1 MLMRFMPRKKL
12 DFETV
17 KRIALGM
24 PDVDASTTAQ
34 AVKVRGKLLTWIPIN
49 KSAEPGSLAVR
60 IDLDRRAELLA
71 EAPDVYYVTD
81 HYVNYPVVLVRLS
94 RIQPDALPDL
104 LSVAWRFVTAKTPGG
119 KRAIRKQKNSRGF
132 IKRRVQ

>member
-1 MLMRFMPRKKL
+1 MRFMPRKKL
-12 DFETV
+12 DFKTV

-104 LSVAWRFVTAKTPGG
+104 LRVAWRFVTAKTPGG

-132 IKRRVQ
+132 LKRRVQ

>member
-1 MLMRFMPRKKL
+1 
-12 DFETV
+12 
-17 KRIALGM
+17 M

-132 IKRRVQ
+132 LKRRVQ

>member
-1 MLMRFMPRKKL
+1 MPRKKL

-81 HYVNYPVVLVRLS
+81 HYVNYPVVLVRMS

-132 IKRRVQ
+132 LKRRVQ

>member
-1 MLMRFMPRKKL
+1 MPRKKL
-12 DFETV
+12 DFKTV

-119 KRAIRKQKNSRGF
+119 KRTIRKQKNSRRSV
-132 IKRRVQ
+132 KRRVQ

>member
-1 MLMRFMPRKKL
+1 MPRKKL

-119 KRAIRKQKNSRGF
+119 KRTIRKQKNSRRSV
-132 IKRRVQ
+132 KRRVQ

>member
-1 MLMRFMPRKKL
+1 MPRKKL
-12 DFETV
+12 DFKTV

-49 KSAEPGSLAVR
+49 KSAETGSLAVR

-119 KRAIRKQKNSRGF
+119 KRTIRKQKNSRRSV
-132 IKRRVQ
+132 KRRVQ

>member
-1 MLMRFMPRKKL
+1 MRFMPRKKL

-132 IKRRVQ
+132 LKRRVQ

>member
-1 MLMRFMPRKKL
+1 MPRKKL

-132 IKRRVQ
+132 LKRRVQ